1 MIDQSAQEKR
11 KTTVR
16 VRSHCA
22 VRQVSLDKLR
32 QLSRGRK
39 FNSACDNH
47 FLPNYI
53 LLGYFYRVPTQ
64 KWYMNFSSNK
74 TNSMSEVRAPKAR
87 GNFWTCLL
95 YFFSILCAACEIFR
109 VQCLCQIKNQD
120 NFKISGKSLILQDKT
135 LISRQFQD
143 RGNPVLGR
151 FER

>member
-1 MIDQSAQEKR
+1 
-11 KTTVR
+11 
-16 VRSHCA
+16 
-22 VRQVSLDKLR
+22 
-32 QLSRGRK
+32 
-39 FNSACDNH
+39 
-47 FLPNYI
+47 
-53 LLGYFYRVPTQ
+53 
-64 KWYMNFSSNK
+64 MNFSSNK

-87 GNFWTCLL
+87 GNFLTCLL

-151 FER
+151 FERQCMIFFCRKIYQGSETLRQYCAKTTQLEKKSSKSFEELVSSTRFLRQSLP